1 MSFAKI
7 FVLPK
12 VGLQEQTMNHGPYQL
27 PRAYGSGG
35 VKHERH
41 SGTSVFRGWVALGFG
56 PPRLTLVSRQGRRD
70 LQECP
75 GLESREWNTQ

>member
-1 MSFAKI
+1 MGYTS
-7 FVLPK
+7 
-12 VGLQEQTMNHGPYQL
+12 YS
-27 PRAYGSGG
+27 RAHGSGG
-35 VKHERH
+35 VKHERAFWNQRLPEDGLH
-41 SGTSVFRGWVALGFG
+41 WDFG